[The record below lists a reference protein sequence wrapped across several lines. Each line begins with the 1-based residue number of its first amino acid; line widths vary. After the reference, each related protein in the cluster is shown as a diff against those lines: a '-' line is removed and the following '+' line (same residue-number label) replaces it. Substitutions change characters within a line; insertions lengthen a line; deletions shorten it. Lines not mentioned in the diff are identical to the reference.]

1 MTIGQILIAVAL
13 GFGFGWTLDK
23 AGLTK
28 YHKIVNV
35 FRFTDLSVL
44 KYMLSAIVGG
54 TILIW
59 TMKGLGWVEL
69 TGTVNTYILGNFI
82 GGLLFGVGMSAAGF
96 CPGTCV
102 AGAGRGNLDYLIPG
116 ILGFLT
122 GGLLFGLTYR
132 NFMPQ
137 IKDVLNFGALP
148 LNELFNVSAFLLVV
162 VLVLMFIL
170 TLYVVDRTNAHRTD
184 KLQQS
189 GTD

>member
-1 MTIGQILIAVAL
+1 MTIGQILVAVGL

-35 FRFTDLSVL
+35 YRFTDLSVL
-44 KYMLSAIVGG
+44 KYMLSAIVVG
-54 TILIW
+54 TVLIW
-59 TMKGLGWVEL
+59 GMKWLGWVEL
-69 TGTVNTYILGNFI
+69 TGTVNTYILGNFV

-102 AGAGRGNLDYLIPG
+102 AGAGRGQVDYLIPG
-116 ILGFLT
+116 LLGFLT

-132 NFMPQ
+132 SFMPQ
-137 IKDVLNFGALP
+137 LKEVLSFGSLP
-148 LNELFNVSAFLLVV
+148 MDELFKVSAVLLVT
-162 VLVLMFIL
+162 VLVLMFLLI
-170 TLYVVDRTNAHRTD
+170 LYVVERTNAHRID
-184 KLQQS
+184 KVNQA